1 MRFAEEANYFQT
13 TVHPAT
19 SMGEVQAMLDEF
31 GADAIQTMTGTA
43 NDRSYWMIRFRWMGK
58 FYRFTFQPLVCENP
72 EKVVVIGS
80 QKNGKRVSLKR
91 TALEQSKY
99 QMGRIAVN
107 AVKAVLTAAEAMPG
121 ALFGFAELPATNE
134 DGFPV
139 VVSEVNLDKI
149 SHILLLAPKAG
160 PNE

>member
-1 MRFAEEANYFQT
+1 MRYAEQANYFQT

-19 SMGEVQAMLDEF
+19 SMGEVQAMLDDF
-31 GADAIQTMTGTA
+31 GADAIQTMSGSA

-58 FYRFTFQPLVCENP
+58 FYRFTFQPLICENP
-72 EKVVVIGS
+72 EKVITVG
-80 QKNGKRVSLKR
+80 GKRR
-91 TALEQSKY
+91 TTVEQSKY

-121 ALFGFAELPATNE
+121 ALFGFTELPATNE

-139 VVSEVNLDKI
+139 VVSEINLE
-149 SHILLLAPKAG
+149 SFSNLLPAPKAQQ
-160 PNE
+160 